1 MPMIDIFFPSYIH
14 VDSTQLHVFFSYAW
28 IVHLPSIWVFFNQN
42 TQGCKEVDSIDLD
55 DVDMLILKGLFMK
68 EIIYQSIAQGSNNII
83 IWCFYDLY
91 LHVNEDMKN
100 MESYL
105 LH

>member
-1 MPMIDIFFPSYIH
+1 MSFF
-14 VDSTQLHVFFSYAW
+14 F
-28 IVHLPSIWVFFNQN
+28 QN

-68 EIIYQSIAQGSNNII
+68 EIISQSIAQVSNNII

-91 LHVNEDMKN
+91 LHFNEDMKN
-100 MESYL
+100 MES
-105 LH
+105 